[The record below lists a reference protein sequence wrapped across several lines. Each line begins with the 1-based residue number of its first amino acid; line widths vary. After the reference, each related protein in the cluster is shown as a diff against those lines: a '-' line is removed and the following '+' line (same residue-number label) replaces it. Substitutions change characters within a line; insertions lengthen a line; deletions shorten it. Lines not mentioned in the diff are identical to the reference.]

1 MESLSVASSTPV
13 AGHAHVAKIAA
24 AGWSG
29 RGHTFV
35 LGLDEARFPG
45 GGTQDPVLLDHER
58 DAVNRRV
65 ASAHLPLRRSRIPEE
80 SRHAFDALLA
90 RLRGRVVLS
99 YSNRDFLQDAELFPS
114 SAVLGVFRKLEGAPQ
129 ASFRDLNARE
139 TAPAAFRPLGEPL
152 DDVEWWLAA
161 LHALETDPER
171 AAREVEK
178 AYPWIADGREAED
191 ARRSSVFTK
200 WDGRLTVEPGELD
213 PRVTREPTSASRL
226 QLLAKSPRAYFLK
239 YVLGLSEPDEE
250 RPVDAWLDPLEYGRL
265 FHDTAFDFFSERRDP
280 DEAFEIARETAH
292 LQKVAERNL
301 ARMRGEI
308 PPPSE
313 VAFRTQRDAF
323 LADLA
328 VFIKAEAKN
337 AATSTPRF
345 FEVPF
350 GRSRGSAGKDLASAE
365 PLEVPMD
372 GATFLLEGK
381 IDRIDAEG
389 PGAWAVWD
397 YKTGS
402 ERQFKESMPL
412 NRGRQ
417 IQHALYARAA
427 EILLRRSGFTVASL
441 RSGYYFPTRK
451 GGARRVVPEVS
462 DADVDATLENL
473 FDLLAAGAFPHS
485 TEKRDCEY
493 CDFRMACG
501 DPDAAARRSKA
512 KCEAGDPLLAG
523 LRALGSRGV

>member
-1 MESLSVASSTPV
+1 
-13 AGHAHVAKIAA
+13 
-24 AGWSG
+24 
-29 RGHTFV
+29 
-35 LGLDEARFPG
+35 
-45 GGTQDPVLLDHER
+45 
-58 DAVNRRV
+58 
-65 ASAHLPLRRSRIPEE
+65 
-80 SRHAFDALLA
+80 
-90 RLRGRVVLS
+90 
-99 YSNRDFLQDAELFPS
+99 
-114 SAVLGVFRKLEGAPQ
+114 
-129 ASFRDLNARE
+129 
-139 TAPAAFRPLGEPL
+139 
-152 DDVEWWLAA
+152 
-161 LHALETDPER
+161 
-171 AAREVEK
+171 
-178 AYPWIADGREAED
+178 
-191 ARRSSVFTK
+191 
-200 WDGRLTVEPGELD
+200 
-213 PRVTREPTSASRL
+213 
-226 QLLAKSPRAYFLK
+226 
-239 YVLGLSEPDEE
+239 
-250 RPVDAWLDPLEYGRL
+250 
-265 FHDTAFDFFSERRDP
+265 
-280 DEAFEIARETAH
+280 
-292 LQKVAERNL
+292 
-301 ARMRGEI
+301 
-308 PPPSE
+308 
-313 VAFRTQRDAF
+313 
-323 LADLA
+323 
-328 VFIKAEAKN
+328 
-337 AATSTPRF
+337 
-345 FEVPF
+345 
-350 GRSRGSAGKDLASAE
+350 
-365 PLEVPMD
+365 MD

-512 KCEAGDPLLAG
+512 KCEAGDPLLAA